1 MNILHIAFLRLLV
14 DNFKTCTTTSYQML
28 HALLIPSIQ
37 PTTFTS
43 VVFFDARKK
52 EISGVLS

>member
-1 MNILHIAFLRLLV
+1 MIIYYDPADGNTSLLV
-14 DNFKTCTTTSYQML
+14 T
-28 HALLIPSIQ
+28 Q